1 MKIKKLLLIAF
12 TVPTLWIT
20 ANAQEEQASKS
31 NKFTFAATLG
41 YNNYESADAPKG
53 LGKSFSP
60 VQHATSWTNKGS
72 MVGFEAGWFLNDDW
86 RFVGSFGLSYSA
98 YPGYYEVPGVTGDE
112 KTGESYEVFVPAYG
126 TIPVQHNL
134 SYAMSI
140 GGDRYFNIEG
150 TKLSWFAG
158 GRMGLAY
165 TQNSKRYN
173 EVEKIEFGSSVART
187 WNYRIAA
194 VAGADYYFSDRFFVG
209 AQIEGISYTYA
220 VSSIKPQPGL
230 ANRSAD
236 HYNLSFFGAPTIKIG
251 FVLF

>member
-1 MKIKKLLLIAF
+1 MKIKKILLIAF

-41 YNNYESADAPKG
+41 YNSYEIASAPYG

-60 VQHATSWTNKGS
+60 VQHMTSWTTKGS

-98 YPGYYEVPGVTGDE
+98 YPGYYEVPGVNTEDVFIPR
-112 KTGESYEVFVPAYG
+112 YE
-126 TIPVQHNL
+126 TIPVQHDL
-134 SYAMSI
+134 SYAMSL

-165 TQNSKRYN
+165 AQNSNRYN
-173 EVEKIEFGSSVART
+173 YAEHIEFGSSVART